1 MNKTKNPIS
10 KILGATVIAV
20 GLSAFSA
27 SSYAQATAAVVCP
40 GYKPGK
46 TSIPGERVGKK
57 IQKAF
62 EAYSNDQ
69 VDEAISLL
77 KEIETSQTFD
87 RAYTDRFLGNLLAA
101 KEGAAKEALG
111 YLARAA
117 APGVLNDTEQ
127 ASTLRLVADLNMQEK
142 QYNQAID
149 GYQKWMDFTCKQD
162 PQVFV
167 RISQAYYETKQLAKM
182 VEPADKAIALFD
194 KPNKNPYVL
203 KMTSYYERKMY
214 PQAVKVA
221 ETLVKT
227 FPDNKQWWNQLG
239 MFYMLVEDYKKA
251 LSTFELSYDQGYL
264 DKESQI
270 KALAQLYATSNIPHK
285 SAMILEKYL
294 KSGLLKKDAKMYSAL
309 ANTLHQAKDI
319 KKAAF
324 YYGKAAELSKDP
336 EHYRK
341 QGTLLLSA
349 EDYKGALV
357 ALKKAIDAGSKKA
370 GRIQMAMMEANFYQG
385 KFKQAYVH
393 VQAAKKDKATARS
406 AKSWEPYIK
415 EKAKN
420 RGIRL

>member
-1 MNKTKNPIS
+1 MNRAKNPIS
-10 KILGATVIAV
+10 KILGATVVAI

-27 SSYAQATAAVVCP
+27 SSYAQATAAIVCP
-40 GYKPGK
+40 GYKAGK

-69 VDEAISLL
+69 VDLAITLL
-77 KEIETSQTFD
+77 KDIETSQEFD
-87 RAYTDRFLGNLLAA
+87 RAYTDRFLGNLLAS
-101 KEGAAKEALG
+101 KEGHGKEALG
-111 YLARAA
+111 YLERAA
-117 APGVLNDTEQ
+117 NPAILNDNEQ
-127 ASTLRLVADLNMQEK
+127 AATLRLVADLNMQEK
-142 QYNQAID
+142 QYKQAID
-149 GYQKWMDFTCKQD
+149 GYEKWMAFTCKQD
-162 PQVFV
+162 AQIYV
-167 RISQAYYETKQLAKM
+167 RIAQAFYETKQLNKII
-182 VEPADKAIALFD
+182 EPADKAIALFD

-214 PQAVKVA
+214 PEAVKVA
-221 ETLVKT
+221 EILVKT

-239 MFYMLVEDYKKA
+239 MFYMLVENYKKA
-251 LSTFELSYDQGYL
+251 LSTFEMAYDQGYL
-264 DKESQI
+264 DKEGQI
-270 KALAQLYATSNIPHK
+270 KALAQLYATNNIPHK
-285 SAMILEKYL
+285 SAIVMEKYL

-309 ANTLHQAKDI
+309 ANTLHQAKDL

-324 YYGKAAELSKDP
+324 YYGKAAALSKDP

-349 EDYKGALV
+349 EEYKGALI
-357 ALKKAIDAGSKKA
+357 ALQKAIDTGSKKA

-385 KFKQAYVH
+385 KFKQAFVH
-393 VQAAKKDKATARS
+393 VQAAKKVKSTARS